1 MSRPWEIDPTA
12 EFARRL
18 GKSAR
23 ELGDS
28 RDTPDCPDIWE
39 LNNGDVAIVG
49 RDVTDTYTSRM
60 PEDMSIG
67 ADERLVVIPGT
78 MLRAAK
84 KDIPDA

>member
-1 MSRPWEIDPTA
+1 MNRPWEIDPAA
-12 EFARRL
+12 EFSRRL
-18 GKSAR
+18 GGTAQ

-39 LNNGDVAIVG
+39 LDNGDVAVVG
-49 RDVTDTYTSRM
+49 RDATDVYASRI
-60 PEDMSIG
+60 PQSMSIG
-67 ADERLVVIPGT
+67 ADERLVVIPGN

>member
-1 MSRPWEIDPTA
+1 M
-12 EFARRL
+12 
-18 GKSAR
+18 
-23 ELGDS
+23 
-28 RDTPDCPDIWE
+28 
-39 LNNGDVAIVG
+39 AIVG